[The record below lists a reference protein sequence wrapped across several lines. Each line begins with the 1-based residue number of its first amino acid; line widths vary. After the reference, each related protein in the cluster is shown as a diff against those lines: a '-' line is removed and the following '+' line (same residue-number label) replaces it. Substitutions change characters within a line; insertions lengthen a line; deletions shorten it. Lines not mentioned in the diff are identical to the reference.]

1 MPGMDE
7 SEEQRDG
14 DDSARGPGS
23 ASDAAAEIADL
34 RTKLAAADKARDE
47 MRDLAQRTLADF
59 QNFKARTSKDAQ
71 SARRFTVKETAAAV
85 LPAFDNLERALL
97 AESGGGETSSL
108 HEGVRLTLQAFV
120 EGLSKIGVHRV
131 ATAGVPFDPS
141 CMEALARI
149 ESADHADGVVISEWE
164 SGWKM
169 ADLMVRP
176 ARVSVAVAP
185 KPAADVSSAP
195 PKP

>member
-1 MPGMDE
+1 MPGMDHADQE
-7 SEEQRDG
+7 REGSDPMRDPV
-14 DDSARGPGS
+14 A
-23 ASDAAAEIADL
+23 ASDAAAELQDL
-34 RTKLAAADKARDE
+34 KAKLAAADRARDE

-97 AESGGGETSSL
+97 AEAGLTEDSSL
-108 HEGVRLTLQAFV
+108 REGVKLTLQAFV
-120 EGLSKIGVHRV
+120 DGLAKIGVVRV
-131 ATAGVPFDPS
+131 PTAGVPFDPA

-149 ESADHADGVVISEWE
+149 ESAEHADGAVISEWE

-185 KPAADVSSAP
+185 KPAPDA
-195 PKP
+195 